1 MSQRANNIITL
12 QLYWQ
17 TGSGVLASGL
27 LLWRKV
33 PLEDNGHK
41 QPARNANENQRLKD
55 TESLDKNKEEK
66 Y

>member
-1 MSQRANNIITL
+1 MSQRANNIITP

-17 TGSGVLASGL
+17 TGLGVLASGL
-27 LLWRKV
+27 ILWRKV

-41 QPARNANENQRLKD
+41 KPAHNDNENQHLKG
-55 TESLDKNKEEK
+55 TESLDKNSEEK